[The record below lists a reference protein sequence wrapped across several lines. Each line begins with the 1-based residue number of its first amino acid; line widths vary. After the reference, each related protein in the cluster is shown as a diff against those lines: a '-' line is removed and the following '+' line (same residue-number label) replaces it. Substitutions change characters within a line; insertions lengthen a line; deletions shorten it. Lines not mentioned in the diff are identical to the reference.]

1 MNSMLS
7 QQKIKQDHVWQGILI
22 VAYLFLTFSFFEQR
36 FGYTYGA
43 LKAILLVGIQIF
55 IWQFNTKYL
64 VPKLL
69 LKKKHVIYALTL
81 FAFILI
87 TAFIYQYFEKEIFKS
102 WKLSQNNESM
112 MFPFDDPEL
121 RERANKHR
129 NIKRLRKGFKVF
141 ESTYNIILFSVIAL
155 ASTAYRMTVYGLRKE
170 NEATKLREE
179 QVKSE
184 MSFLKSQ
191 VNPHFLFNVLNNI
204 YTLSFIKSE
213 KTPEVVLQLSDMLR
227 YMLYDTSTETVPLHK
242 EVDYLKNFIELHL
255 LKSDSLKDNIE
266 AKWEI
271 NDPTLPI
278 APLLFAPFIE
288 NAFKHSHI
296 EDEENGWIKILLN
309 VSSTKEITFEVSN
322 SKPLTKLSKDSV
334 GGIGLENVK
343 KRLNLQ
349 YHHKHQLEI
358 VDTSDSY
365 TVKLKIHT

>member
-1 MNSMLS
+1 MLS
-7 QQKIKQDHVWQGILI
+7 LQKIKQDHVWQGLLIL
-22 VAYLFLTFSFFEQR
+22 AYLFLTYSFFEQR
-36 FGYTYGA
+36 FGFAYGS
-43 LKAILLVGIQIF
+43 LKAILLVSCQVF
-55 IWQFNTKYL
+55 IWQFNIRFL
-64 VPKLL
+64 VPVLL
-69 LKKKHVIYALTL
+69 LKKKHIAYAVTL
-81 FAFILI
+81 FSFILI
-87 TAFIYQYFEKEIFKS
+87 IAFIYQYIERVIFES
-102 WKLSQNNESM
+102 WKLNSENV

-121 RERANKHR
+121 KERLGKR
-129 NIKRLRKGFKVF
+129 KNIKRMRKGVRIF
-141 ESTYNIILFSVIAL
+141 ESTYNIILFGVIAL
-155 ASTAYRMTVYGLRKE
+155 ASTAYRMTLYGLRKE

-255 LKSDSLKDNIE
+255 LKSDTIQDNIE
-266 AKWEI
+266 VNWEI
-271 NDPTLPI
+271 KDPTLPI

-296 EDEENGWIKILLN
+296 EDEANGWIKISLN
-309 VSSTKEITFEVSN
+309 VTSTKEITFEVHN
-322 SKPLTKLSKDSV
+322 SKPLTKLSKDTV

-358 VDTSDSY
+358 IDRNESF
-365 TVKLKIHT
+365 TVNLKIHI